1 MNTKELV
8 EYIAQS
14 LVENPSEVQVKMTE
28 NANSINLELQVAPSD
43 MGRVIGKGGRVVNAL
58 RTLVRVAAIRHGKRA
73 TLEIVDH
80 EPDGASA
87 PVTAKAE

>member
-14 LVENPSEVQVKMTE
+14 LVENPSEVQVKMIE
-28 NANSINLELQVAPSD
+28 NANSINLELHVAPSD

-73 TLEIVDH
+73 TLEIVDQS
-80 EPDGASA
+80 PDG
-87 PVTAKAE
+87 TRGKNE